1 MKKLII
7 LIFLMIATG
16 KAFAQTD
23 TLAPYQQFPFIPPFK
38 IQLMDSTWFSKS
50 ALSEKKPTW
59 VIYFSPDCGHC
70 QQETEEII
78 SNIKS
83 LKNLQI
89 VMIASRPFEDV
100 KNFYEHFMIRRFP
113 NIKMGVDPARM
124 VTNFYKVEHTPFS
137 ALYNKKGDLIKAF
150 KDAPHISEIIKL
162 SN

>member
-1 MKKLII
+1 MKKCLTVFI
-7 LIFLMIATG
+7 LLFISATS
-16 KAFAQTD
+16 FAQTD

-38 IQLMDSTWFSKS
+38 IQMPDSSWFNKS
-50 ALSEKKPTW
+50 ALSDKKPTW

-70 QQETEEII
+70 QMETEEII

-83 LKNLQI
+83 LKNVQI

-113 NIKMGVDPARM
+113 NIKMGVDAARM

-137 ALYNKKGDLIKAF
+137 AFYDKKGNLVKAF
-150 KDAPHISEIIKL
+150 KNAPEITEIISLAK
-162 SN
+162 